1 MEKPVHI
8 GLLGFGNVGSEVY
21 RLMTRGKNLLGQK
34 TTQALKIDRICVRQ
48 DKKNRKFPQSVL
60 TTSFQDIVT
69 DPNIDIVV
77 ELFGDC
83 QAARDAIVQAI
94 KNGKH
99 VVTANKALIARE
111 GLALF
116 CLAQKHGVQFLFEG
130 SVGGGIP
137 ILRSLREGIAAD
149 HIQTLR
155 GIINGTCN
163 YILTQ
168 MEETGRD
175 FASILAEAQKL
186 GFAEADPS
194 SDVDGHDS
202 AFKLCILIML
212 AFGKFIAVDD
222 IFCQGI
228 SRLSALDVRMA
239 AEFGYRIK
247 LMGIARSDK
256 TGQVEARV
264 HPVMVSRQNPIAH
277 VGGSFNAIQYIG
289 DFVGEGMLYGRGAGG
304 KPTASAVVS
313 DIIEIAQGLGGAGF
327 RDLSPL
333 GFRMDKVSRVKPKSM
348 GELECP
354 YYLRFTVLDKPS
366 VLSQITGVL
375 GRHNIS
381 IQHVYQHGRQEEA
394 LPVPVVIFTH
404 RACEQ
409 DVQAAMRKINGLR
422 FVMQPTQVIRIEE
435 DG

>member
-1 MEKPVHI
+1 MERSVHI

-21 RLMTRGKNLLGQK
+21 CLITEGKNLLGQK
-34 TTQALKIDRICVRQ
+34 TTQSLKVERICVRNA
-48 DKKNRKFPQSVL
+48 KKYRSLPKSL
-60 TTSFQDIVT
+60 LCTSFHDIVK
-69 DPNIDIVV
+69 DPKIDVVV

-83 QAARDAIVQAI
+83 KGAREAIVLAI

-111 GLALF
+111 GLELF
-116 CLAQKHGVQFLFEG
+116 KLAQKHGVKLLFEG

-137 ILRSLREGIAAD
+137 VLRSLREGLAAN
-149 HIQTLR
+149 HVQTLR

-163 YILTQ
+163 YILTK
-168 MEETGRD
+168 MEESGGD
-175 FASILAEAQKL
+175 FAGILAEAQKL
-186 GFAEADPS
+186 GFAEADPT
-194 SDVDGHDS
+194 SDVEGFDS
-202 AFKLCILIML
+202 ASKLCILIML
-212 AFGKFIAVDD
+212 AFGKFIAVKD

-228 SRLSALDVRMA
+228 SRLNALDIRMA

-247 LMGIARSDK
+247 LMGIAKADQK
-256 TGQVEARV
+256 GLVEARV

-313 DIIEIAQGLGGAGF
+313 DVIEIAQGLGGAGF

-333 GFRMDKVSRVKPKSM
+333 GFRLDELRRVRPKNM

-366 VLSQITGVL
+366 VLSQITGIL

-404 RACEQ
+404 RAREK
-409 DVQAAMRKINGLR
+409 DVQAAMKKIDRLK
-422 FVMQPTQVIRIEE
+422 FVTEETQVIRIEE
-435 DG
+435 N